1 MAVDSSIIDNAIE
14 FWNIIRDEKVVTVK
28 FEKRSDG
35 STRIMKCTLDFTLI
49 PKKDYP
55 DKNINIAKIL
65 KLMQKSKIIHVYDLE
80 KKGWRS
86 VPFDNVEYLKTTDKT
101 YKIKAD

>member
-65 KLMQKSKIIHVYDLE
+65 KINA
-80 KKGWRS
+80 KK
-86 VPFDNVEYLKTTDKT
+86 
-101 YKIKAD
+101 